1 MDTTVARF
9 GWLHFIPKVVRSAN
23 TQGTGYQL
31 VTATAEAWHSLP
43 LWRAVT
49 SYSPT
54 SGSNYGNYKPGAS
67 QCDYSSSSSLR

>member
-31 VTATAEAWHSLP
+31 ITETAVAWDSLP
-43 LWRAVT
+43 LAHRSAV
-49 SYSPT
+49 SYYPP
-54 SGSNYGNYKPGAS
+54 SGSNYGNKP
-67 QCDYSSSSSLR
+67 CDYSSSSSLR

>member
-31 VTATAEAWHSLP
+31 ITATAEAWHSLP
-43 LWRAVT
+43 LTRTAQSLT
-49 SYSPT
+49 AAP
-54 SGSNYGNYKPGAS
+54 SGSNYGNPQAAREKPR
-67 QCDYSSSSSLR
+67 DI